1 MELDFNVLWKVAAVV
16 FAAGGLWNELRA
28 IRKDLSRLESKQD
41 KYNHLQ
47 ERVAKLEDS
56 CANAHKRISEMH
68 YRRRDDGTP
77 RNGLA
82 NASISCALA
91 RT

>member
-56 CANAHKRISEMH
+56 CTNAHKRISEMH
-68 YRRRDDGTP
+68 YRRRDD
-77 RNGLA
+77 
-82 NASISCALA
+82 
-91 RT
+91 

>member
-1 MELDFNVLWKVAAVV
+1 MGVDFHMLWKVAAVV

-68 YRRRDDGTP
+68 YRRRD
-77 RNGLA
+77 N
-82 NASISCALA
+82 
-91 RT
+91 

>member
-28 IRKDLSRLESKQD
+28 IRKDVARLESKQD

-68 YRRRDDGTP
+68 YRRRDD
-77 RNGLA
+77 
-82 NASISCALA
+82 
-91 RT
+91 

>member
-47 ERVAKLEDS
+47 ERVASLEDKLPALSGLPERVARVEDS
-56 CANAHKRISEMH
+56 CASAHHRITEVQNEH
-68 YRRRDDGTP
+68 RY
-77 RNGLA
+77 
-82 NASISCALA
+82 
-91 RT
+91 

>member
-28 IRKDLSRLESKQD
+28 IRKDLSRLEAKQD

-56 CANAHKRISEMH
+56 CANAHKRITEM
-68 YRRRDDGTP
+68 YCRRRED
-77 RNGLA
+77 
-82 NASISCALA
+82 
-91 RT
+91 

>member
-41 KYNHLQ
+41 KYNNLQ
-47 ERVAKLEDS
+47 GRVASLEDKLPTLSGLPERVARVEDS
-56 CANAHKRISEMH
+56 CASAHHRITEVQNEH
-68 YRRRDDGTP
+68 RY
-77 RNGLA
+77 
-82 NASISCALA
+82 
-91 RT
+91 

>member
-47 ERVAKLEDS
+47 ERVVKLEDS

-68 YRRRDDGTP
+68 YRRRDD
-77 RNGLA
+77 
-82 NASISCALA
+82 
-91 RT
+91 

>member
-1 MELDFNVLWKVAAVV
+1 MDIDFNVLWKVAAVV

-56 CANAHKRISEMH
+56 CANAHKRISEIH
-68 YRRRDDGTP
+68 YRRRDD
-77 RNGLA
+77 
-82 NASISCALA
+82 
-91 RT
+91 

>member
-1 MELDFNVLWKVAAVV
+1 MELDFNVLWKV
-16 FAAGGLWNELRA
+16 A

-68 YRRRDDGTP
+68 YRRRDD
-77 RNGLA
+77 
-82 NASISCALA
+82 
-91 RT
+91 

>member
-1 MELDFNVLWKVAAVV
+1 MTFDAETVWKIIGIV

-41 KYNHLQ
+41 KYNNLQ
-47 ERVAKLEDS
+47 GRVSSLEDKLPTLSGLPERVAKLEDS

-68 YRRRDDGTP
+68 YRRRDD
-77 RNGLA
+77 
-82 NASISCALA
+82 
-91 RT
+91 

>member
-41 KYNHLQ
+41 KYNNLQ

-68 YRRRDDGTP
+68 YRRRDD
-77 RNGLA
+77 
-82 NASISCALA
+82 
-91 RT
+91 

>member
-47 ERVAKLEDS
+47 EHVAKLEDS
-56 CANAHKRISEMH
+56 CANAHKRISEIH
-68 YRRRDDGTP
+68 YRRRE
-77 RNGLA
+77 N
-82 NASISCALA
+82 
-91 RT
+91 